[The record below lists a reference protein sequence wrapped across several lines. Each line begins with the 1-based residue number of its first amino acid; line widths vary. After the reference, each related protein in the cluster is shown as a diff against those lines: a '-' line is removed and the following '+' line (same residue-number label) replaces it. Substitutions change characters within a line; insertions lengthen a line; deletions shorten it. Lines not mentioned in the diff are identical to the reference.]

1 MADYD
6 PLFLEKLFAFV
17 KYLDS
22 FGLWSTFEICGYVLA
37 ALLVYHGYRKYG
49 RTRIILYFLGAL
61 LLTGLEENFMVIQGF
76 FHVFGGPTYYYN
88 FHMYMFWIAA
98 VPLVVPCAWFILAY
112 STFQIAGMVVSK
124 NSSRAL
130 LKKLALAGWMGTSI
144 DFVIDPIIIRYWS
157 WIWLNDKPWAVW
169 FLQVPVTNFI
179 GFFLLVV
186 AFNYYYVWFWE
197 KYAPRH
203 QKWSPKRTTATYFVM
218 VLLPLLA
225 VIGIIILLSILF
237 TPLKGI
243 DFSWWEWP
251 S

>member
-1 MADYD
+1 MSDYD
-6 PLFLEKLFAFV
+6 PLFLERLFAFI

-22 FGLWSTFEICGYVLA
+22 FGLWSFVEIFTYILVA
-37 ALLVYHGYRKYG
+37 ILLYHGYKKYG
-49 RTRIILYFLGAL
+49 MTKITLYFLGAL
-61 LLTGLEENFMVIQGF
+61 LLTGLEENFMVIQGY

-88 FHMYMFWIAA
+88 FHSYMFWIAA
-98 VPLVVPCAWFILAY
+98 IPVVVLCAWFILAY
-112 STFQIAGMVVSK
+112 SSFQIAEMVISK
-124 NSSRAL
+124 DANRAL
-130 LKKLALAGWMGTSI
+130 LKKLLIAGWLGTSI
-144 DFVIDPIIIRYWS
+144 DFVIDPIIIRLWG
-157 WIWLNDKPWAVW
+157 WIWLNDLPWAVW
-169 FLQVPVTNFI
+169 FLQVPMTNFI

-186 AFNYYYVWFWE
+186 SFNYYYVWFWE
-197 KYAPRH
+197 TYAPRH
-203 QKWSPKRTTATYFVM
+203 ENWSSRRMTVMYFVM